1 MKENKNENQ
10 SYVYEELIRFLNVS
24 LRPSIKERE
33 DFNRSSKVFQER
45 INWNAKNEKTY
56 SKMCNAY
63 CFSTLTYALLSARNP
78 SKEGLFL
85 TLYFAPFPLLLHLLS
100 KYMGKKNV
108 DEYRKYAK
116 LLQELAESQSD
127 YKFPFDVNDKNDFEK
142 VANYVEEFTNMDYDS
157 YIALLRHIRGE
168 EEMSK

>member
-24 LRPSIKERE
+24 LSPSIKERE
-33 DFNRSSKVFQER
+33 DFNRTSKVYNER
-45 INWNAKNEKTY
+45 INWNAKYEKRY
-56 SKMCNAY
+56 SNLCNGY
-63 CFSTLTYALLSARNP
+63 CFLTLAYALLSARNP

-100 KYMGKKNV
+100 KHMGKKSI
-108 DEYRKYAK
+108 DEHRKYAK
-116 LLQELAESQSD
+116 MLQELAECQSN
-127 YKFPFDVNDKNDFEK
+127 YRFPFDVNDKKDFDK

-157 YIALLRHIRGE
+157 YMALLRHIRGE
-168 EEMSK
+168 EERSK